1 MSFCNVARLSLWAEK
16 TQFMRNIKTKKRQE
30 NVRLVLAM
38 VVALLLPIGAS
49 AQGLFQRGAANEE
62 RLIGDTEKTT
72 GMLGNRSVET
82 TGVINN
88 QTFGQAPL
96 GSGALVL
103 LAAGVGYAVL
113 RRKEEKQ

>member
-1 MSFCNVARLSLWAEK
+1 MAVALSLS
-16 TQFMRNIKTKKRQE
+16 
-30 NVRLVLAM
+30 
-38 VVALLLPIGAS
+38 IGAS

-62 RLIGDTEKTT
+62 NRVGDREKTT
-72 GMLGNRSVET
+72 GMLGNRNVET

-96 GSGALVL
+96 GSGIFVL